1 MPSPTSTNS
10 GLEQYFFQAAHP
22 SFFLFVRNLL
32 KLFYIIN
39 RGTVSLALGKLLLG
53 KHVCPLVQLIYHQQI
68 RFVFQA

>member
-1 MPSPTSTNS
+1 MPSPTLTNS

-39 RGTVSLALGKLLLG
+39 RGTVLGKPLLV
-53 KHVCPLVQLIYHQQI
+53 KNVCPLVQLIHHQQI
-68 RFVFQA
+68 RVVFQA